1 MTTDAVVM
9 NASSGVNQVT
19 FRMSPVKVLLS
30 MLPCLL
36 FLYING
42 VMLVTL
48 LRKPHMLES
57 SRYVLFGHLL
67 LSDSL
72 QLLTTMLLY
81 IFAVTMVTMISYVC
95 MLVVQLAAIAVKL
108 SPLNL
113 AVMSLERYVAI
124 CFPLRH
130 ANIVTIRTTRIAI
143 VVMWS
148 MASLDS
154 FIQLLLFV
162 RLENTSFIVSQYCSR
177 NNVWRLKIYNTIDTI
192 FIILYFVVVSIIIFY
207 TYIAIICAVRSAST
221 NVQNANK
228 ARKTVMLHMFQ
239 LCLCLT
245 STLFNMIN
253 SGGLLYVKADMA
265 LHFQYALFLG
275 LLIVPKCLSP
285 LIYGFRDNTFR
296 HAFKYYFT
304 FGCKR
309 NVQHSA

>member
-1 MTTDAVVM
+1 M
-9 NASSGVNQVT
+9 NGSSEVNT
-19 FRMSPVKVLLS
+19 AWMLHEHVKVLLS

-48 LRKPHMLES
+48 LRKPHLLES

-72 QLLTTMLLY
+72 QLLFSMLLY
-81 IFAVTMVTMISYVC
+81 IFAVTTVTMVSYLC
-95 MLVVQLAAIAVKL
+95 KTIIQLTAIAVKL

-177 NNVWRLKIYNTIDTI
+177 NNVWRLKIYYTIDTI
-192 FIILYFVVVSIIIFY
+192 FIILYFVVVSIIIIY
-207 TYIAIICAVRSAST
+207 TYIAIICAVRSSPKNIHNAS
-221 NVQNANK
+221 K

-245 STLFNMIN
+245 STLFNMIK
-253 SGGLLYVKADMA
+253 SGSPLNLNPS
-265 LHFQYALFLG
+265 LHFKYALFLG
-275 LLIVPKCLSP
+275 LLIFPKCLSP
-285 LIYGFRDNTFR
+285 LIYGLRDNTFR

-304 FGCKR
+304 FGHKS
-309 NVQHSA
+309 NIQHSP